1 MSSPLYHLEI
11 ISVGSFVAE
20 YLQEDKLILFADP
33 VPPDIADYCAVHR
46 PGELNTV
53 LLPGLAVKINNA
65 FYRITAVG
73 DVATANL
80 KQLGHITLN
89 FDGAIDAE
97 LPGTVHLCGPTP
109 KNILPGDQIFI
120 FRQ

>member
-11 ISVGSFVAE
+11 TSVGGFVAE
-20 YLQEDKLILFADP
+20 YLQEDKLILFAEP
-33 VPPDIADYCAVHR
+33 VPPDIADYCAIHR
-46 PGELNTV
+46 PGEFNAV

-97 LPGTVHLCGPTP
+97 LSGTVHLCGPTP
-109 KNILPGDQIFI
+109 KKILPGDQIFI

>member
-11 ISVGSFVAE
+11 TSAGGFVAE
-20 YLQEDKLILFADP
+20 YLQEDKLILFAEP
-33 VPPDIADYCAVHR
+33 VPPDIADYCAIHR
-46 PGELNTV
+46 PGEFNAV

-73 DVATANL
+73 EVATANL

-109 KNILPGDQIFI
+109 EKILPGDQISI

>member
-1 MSSPLYHLEI
+1 MSLPLYHLEI
-11 ISVGSFVAE
+11 TYVGEFVAE
-20 YLQEDKLILFADP
+20 YLKQDKLILFAEP

-46 PGELNTV
+46 PGKFNLV
-53 LLPGLAVKINNA
+53 LLPGLAVTINNA
-65 FYRITAVG
+65 RYRITAVG

-80 KQLGHITLN
+80 KQLGHITLS

-109 KNILPGDQIFI
+109 QQILPGDQIFI
-120 FRQ
+120 SRD

>member
-11 ISVGSFVAE
+11 TSVGDFVAE

-109 KNILPGDQIFI
+109 KKILPGDQIFI

>member
-11 ISVGSFVAE
+11 TYVGDFVAE
-20 YLQEDKLILFADP
+20 YLKQDKLILFAEP

-46 PGELNTV
+46 PGEFNDV
-53 LLPGLAVKINNA
+53 LLPGLAVNINNL

-80 KQLGHITLN
+80 KQLGHITLS

-109 KNILPGDQIFI
+109 EKILPGDQISI
-120 FRQ
+120 FSE